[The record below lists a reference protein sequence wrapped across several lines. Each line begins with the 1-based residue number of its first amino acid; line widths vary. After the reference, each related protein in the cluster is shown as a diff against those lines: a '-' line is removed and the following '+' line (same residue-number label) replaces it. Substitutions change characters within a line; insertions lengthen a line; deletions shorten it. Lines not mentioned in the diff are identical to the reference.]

1 MAGFPLWAVPLL
13 AQKLAGMLPNHFRRA
28 SSPSQPKRRKTRQIL
43 HNRQKRKPTHDRWSC
58 LAPCRPTQKEKKKRR
73 HSLLTPPTNL
83 IFRFLSFKQQPA
95 PCQRQSQRKSQPLPA
110 PAAPR
115 FTHLVLCVCVCV
127 CGFCVLVL
135 CVCVCVCVCVCA
147 FFVGRCCPSTNKY
160 MSLTVG
166 HFFSVCAPRVAD
178 GDGP

>member
-1 MAGFPLWAVPLL
+1 MTVLCCCVLFVLLKGWKEGSLAGFPLWAVPLL

-115 FTHLVLCVCVCV
+115 FTHLVMCDV
-127 CGFCVLVL
+127 
-135 CVCVCVCVCVCA
+135 
-147 FFVGRCCPSTNKY
+147 
-160 MSLTVG
+160 
-166 HFFSVCAPRVAD
+166 
-178 GDGP
+178 